1 MEHPV
6 KLVKQVHKFVFV
18 LDNID
23 WTVKGHEHDMTAY
36 KQNQIVHAAMPVL
49 FLIVFPKQISL
60 IADKPQ
66 QSLSKIDIIKLLTE
80 TDNDKTGTKERYK
93 GIIAL

>member
-23 WTVKGHEHDMTAY
+23 WTVKVHDMTAY
-36 KQNQIVHAAMPVL
+36 KQNQSVHAAKPVS